1 VHVRLHVAGETYYAP
16 WVEALRVSGHHAVVG
31 YATPAVASVAG
42 ARRSRGAGDYALQGY
57 GTSSYSRGTQALPEL
72 CAHGGALR
80 PEVAPAVRPE
90 LYMAPAAIRTGLCMA
105 PRVVRPGAVHGAAG
119 YAPPATRPGRKDN
132 ALLTSDSAAPAR
144 LTLPA
149 QRRLR
154 RKSDFDAAYAGGRK
168 FGNGFFGVTAFWNDK
183 GWARIG
189 LAVAVRTAGGG
200 VERNRIRRI
209 IRESFR
215 LHQHELPGVDLIVS
229 ARGRAKDAPG
239 PELHASLVALWKKV
253 KEQCAT
259 SPRS

>member
-1 VHVRLHVAGETYYAP
+1 MHLRLHAAGETYYAP
-16 WVEALRVSGHHAVVG
+16 WVEALRVSGNDAVVA
-31 YATPAVASVAG
+31 YAAPAVGSVASARWGCG
-42 ARRSRGAGDYALQGY
+42 ADGY
-57 GTSSYSRGTQALPEL
+57 TLEGYVAPGCL
-72 CAHGGALR
+72 LR
-80 PEVAPAVRPE
+80 PEVSPGLRALGCVPRGLCASGCAPRPE
-90 LYMAPAAIRTGLCMA
+90 AS
-105 PRVVRPGAVHGAAG
+105 PGYGV
-119 YAPPATRPGRKDN
+119 PGRKDY
-132 ALLTSDSAAPAR
+132 APLTTDTAAPAR

-154 RKSDFDAAYAGGRK
+154 RKSDFDAAYARGRK

-183 GWARIG
+183 GWARLG

-200 VERNRIRRI
+200 VQRNRIRRI

-239 PELHASLVALWKKV
+239 PELHASLVALWQKV

-259 SPRS
+259 LPRS